1 VKLLVILTLIPLV
14 LLQTQTDVQD
24 RSGLEVVKIDLKQ
37 KYIDPEEYSQ
47 IIRNQ
52 TLSAKAA
59 PRTPGEDL
67 LERKAELRSMSSMH
81 SPDPVKVNLFQAQM
95 RNATSKPI
103 SKFVWAYQ
111 VAADQRDAPDQQFL
125 CNVSIVSGQTKG
137 VEVIPRITPRV
148 VDVSAAGAK
157 PVLPKPSLKDII
169 INQIQFADGTTWQRP
184 DWNGTI
190 LLTRE
195 GIQKLGSGKC
205 TAL

>member
-1 VKLLVILTLIPLV
+1 MKLLVILTLIPLV